1 MAALTSPTS
10 RSARAD
16 VAVSVVVP
24 ALNEAANLPALA
36 ERINAALRGTS
47 YELIVVD
54 DGSTD
59 GTPDVCAALAGRF
72 PLQLIVRPDPQ
83 AGLSGAVL
91 EGFARARGDVLV
103 VMDADLQHPPER
115 VPALLAALDAPGV
128 DVAIGSRY
136 AAGGT
141 TATRWG
147 VLRRVNSRL
156 ATLLARPFA

>member
-1 MAALTSPTS
+1 MGALPRPS
-10 RSARAD
+10 RANQAD
-16 VAVSVVVP
+16 VDVSVIVP

-36 ERINAALRGTS
+36 QRVDAAMRGTS

-59 GTPDVCAALAGRF
+59 GTPKVCAALAQRF
-72 PLQLIVRPDPQ
+72 PLELLVRPEPQ

-91 EGFARARGDVLV
+91 DGFARAHGDVLV

-115 VPALLAALDAPGV
+115 IPALLAALEEPGV
-128 DVAIGSRY
+128 DVALGSRY

-147 VLRRVNSRL
+147 VL
-156 ATLLARPFA
+156 AGG